1 MFRFTIR
8 DVLWLTVV
16 VAMGVAWLLDRRILA
31 SKLDNVVKDSLSMS
45 LELMEER
52 DKARADLNLSLSSQ
66 QPQNLGGTDPA
77 RNRPTPFDPLPKC
90 SAILA
95 SHVALQA
102 PHPPNPAGHPA
113 AAVGLGLVG
122 VGAVAMD

>member
-8 DVLWLTVV
+8 ELALVTII
-16 VAMGVAWLLDRRILA
+16 VAMGVAWWLDRRVLA
-31 SKLDNVVKDSLSMS
+31 AKLDNVVKDSLSMS

-77 RNRPTPFDPLPKC
+77 RNRPTPFDP
-90 SAILA
+90 
-95 SHVALQA
+95 
-102 PHPPNPAGHPA
+102 
-113 AAVGLGLVG
+113 
-122 VGAVAMD
+122 